1 MTAIVQIN
9 QTFAGLPD
17 SPVVTK
23 ICGVMRPEHAL
34 LASLYGANMLGLMF
48 APSSRQISLSDAIA
62 IRRSLETSPSRPL
75 IVGVFV
81 NERIERVIQIARE
94 VGLDIVQLSGEET
107 PDEVAECSLSF
118 PVVKVLRFPPGT
130 PPADALRVISG
141 YRALVGP
148 DRLRFA
154 LDTYSAGAYGGTGR
168 TSDWT
173 LMREL
178 ARHEQIILA
187 GGLNPDNVSSAISQ
201 VQPWGVDVSSGVEL
215 DGSKDPYRIL
225 SFLRNARSST
235 TQASKPSYNLPDA
248 HGRFGDFGGQYAP
261 EVLMPALRQLEIAYR
276 EAKADPAFIARL
288 RQLEAGYVGRPTPLY
303 FAAGLTAACGG
314 ARIYLKREDLAHTGA
329 HKINNALGQGL
340 LAVRMGKHRIIAETG
355 AGQHGVAAATVCAML
370 GLECIVYMGEV
381 DIERQALNVY
391 KMRLLG
397 AEVRPVSSG
406 SRTLKDAI
414 NEAVRDWVT
423 NVDTTHYLI
432 GSAVGMHPYPTIV
445 RDFQS
450 VIGIESRQQS
460 LDQLNALPDYV
471 IACVGGGSNSIGIFH
486 PFIDDTSVKLIGV
499 EAAGSG
505 IETGKHAATLSMGT
519 VGVLH
524 GSRSYMLQNA
534 DGQVIETHSISAGLD
549 YPGVGPEHSHL
560 KETGRATYVSVTDAQ
575 ALEAFHQLCRTEGII
590 PALES
595 SHALYHAAQLAK
607 TLPQD
612 TIILVNLSGRGDKDI
627 HTVAQAGNPESPSPT
642 L

>member
-1 MTAIVQIN
+1 MTATIQLN

-17 SPVVTK
+17 NRTVAK
-23 ICGVMRPEHAL
+23 ICGIMQPEHGL
-34 LASLYGANMLGLMF
+34 IASMYGASMLGLVF
-48 APSSRQISLSDAIA
+48 APSSRQISLADAIA
-62 IRRSLETSPSRPL
+62 IRHVLETAPNRPL
-75 IVGVFV
+75 LSGVFV
-81 NERIERVIQIARE
+81 NERLERVIQIARE

-107 PDEVAECSLSF
+107 PDEAAECALSF

-130 PPADALRVISG
+130 SADEALRVMAS
-141 YRALVGP
+141 YRVLVGP

-154 LDTYSAGAYGGTGR
+154 LDTYSAGAHGGTGR
-168 TSDWT
+168 TSDWA
-173 LMREL
+173 LMCEL
-178 ARHEQIILA
+178 AKHEQVILA
-187 GGLNPDNVSSAISQ
+187 GGLNPDNVASAIEQ
-201 VQPWGVDVSSGVEL
+201 VQPWGVDVSSGVEV
-215 DGSKDPYRIL
+215 GGAKDPYRIL
-225 SFLRNARSST
+225 SFLQNALAAPDSPVKPSRV
-235 TQASKPSYNLPDA
+235 KPSYDLPDS
-248 HGRFGDFGGQYAP
+248 HGRFGEFGGRYAP
-261 EVLMPALRQLEIAYR
+261 EVLMPAIQQLEVAYK
-276 EAKADPAFIARL
+276 EAKADPVFIAQL
-288 RQLEAGYVGRPTPLY
+288 RQLEADYVGRPTPLY

-397 AEVRPVSSG
+397 AEVRPVTSG

-423 NVDTTHYLI
+423 NVATTHYLI

-450 VIGIESRQQS
+450 IIGRESRKQC
-460 LDQLNALPDYV
+460 LDQLKSLPDYV
-471 IACVGGGSNSIGIFH
+471 VACVGGGSNSIGIFH
-486 PFIDDTSVKLIGV
+486 PFIEDPSVQLIGV

-505 IETGKHAATLSMGT
+505 IETGKHAATLSAGSI
-519 VGVLH
+519 GILH
-524 GSRSYMLQNA
+524 GSRSYMLQDA

-549 YPGVGPEHSHL
+549 YPGVGPEHSYL
-560 KETGRATYVSVTDAQ
+560 KETGRATYVAVTDAQ
-575 ALEAFHQLCRTEGII
+575 ALEAFHQLCRAEGII

-607 TLPQD
+607 TLPED
-612 TIILVNLSGRGDKDI
+612 KIIVVSLSGRGDKDI
-627 HTVAQAGNPESPSPT
+627 HTVALADGN
-642 L
+642 

>member
-1 MTAIVQIN
+1 MTAIVQLN
-9 QTFAGLPD
+9 RTFAGLPD
-17 SPVVTK
+17 DHLITK
-23 ICGVMRPEHAL
+23 ICGIKQPEHGL
-34 LASLYGANMLGLMF
+34 LASLYGASMLGLMF
-48 APSSRQISLSDAIA
+48 APSSRQISLADAIA
-62 IRRSLETSPSRPL
+62 IRRAVETAPNRPL
-75 IVGVFV
+75 LSGVFV

-107 PDEVAECSLSF
+107 PEEVADCALSF
-118 PVVKVLRFPPGT
+118 PVIKVLRFPSGT
-130 PPADALRVISG
+130 PVAEALRVIAT

-154 LDTYSAGAYGGTGR
+154 LDTYSEGAHGGTGR
-168 TSDWT
+168 TSDWA
-173 LMREL
+173 LMHEL
-178 ARHEQIILA
+178 AKHEQIILA
-187 GGLNPDNVSSAISQ
+187 GGLNPENIAEAISQ
-201 VQPWGVDVSSGVEL
+201 VQPWGVDVSSGVEVS
-215 DGSKDPYRIL
+215 GAKDPYRIL
-225 SFLRNARSST
+225 SFLRTARATSDVP
-235 TQASKPSYNLPDA
+235 PSENPVPKYDLPDA
-248 HGRFGDFGGQYAP
+248 HGRFGEFGGQYAP
-261 EVLMPALRQLEIAYR
+261 EVLMPALQQLEAAYR
-276 EAKADPAFIARL
+276 EAKADPAFTARL
-288 RQLEAGYVGRPTPLY
+288 RQLEADYVGRPTPLY

-370 GLECIVYMGEV
+370 GLDCIVYMGEV

-450 VIGIESRQQS
+450 VIGREARKQS
-460 LDQLNALPDYV
+460 LDQLNRLPDYV

-486 PFIDDTSVKLIGV
+486 PFIEDASVRLIGV

-505 IETGKHAATLSMGT
+505 IETGKHAATLSMGSI
-519 VGVLH
+519 GILH

-560 KETGRATYVSVTDAQ
+560 KETGRATYVSVTDSQ
-575 ALEAFHQLCRTEGII
+575 ALEAFHQLCKAEGII

-612 TIILVNLSGRGDKDI
+612 KIIVVNLSGRGDKDI
-627 HTVAQAGNPESPSPT
+627 HTVAQSEGDS
-642 L
+642 